1 MWSEYDEMQYQEM
14 KKDLEENGDHNVNF
28 NGLVGPLSL
37 LVQSVEIVRKSFSNG
52 NRS

>member
-14 KKDLEENGDHNVNF
+14 KKDLENGDHNVNF

-37 LVQSVEIVRKSFSNG
+37 LIKAVG
-52 NRS
+52 NYKTSIF

>member
-37 LVQSVEIVRKSFSNG
+37 LIKAVEIIRPVFSKSSI
-52 NRS
+52 